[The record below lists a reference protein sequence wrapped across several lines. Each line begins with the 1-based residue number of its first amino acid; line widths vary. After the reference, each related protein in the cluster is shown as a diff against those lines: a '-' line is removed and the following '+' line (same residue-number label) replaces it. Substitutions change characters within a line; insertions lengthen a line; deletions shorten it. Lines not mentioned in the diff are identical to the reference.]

1 MRPRKLMTLIA
12 ISIRQSL
19 PLARQCGAASEAQR
33 RAANLEERS
42 RSAANSPRP
51 GIAAHAEGA
60 QIEAYTTKDHA
71 ADFAIRIEVP
81 IARGG

>member
-12 ISIRQSL
+12 ISTRQCL
-19 PLARQCGAASEAQR
+19 PLERQCGADSEAQR
-33 RAANLEERS
+33 RAANLEQRS

-51 GIAAHAEGA
+51 VIAAHPEGTR
-60 QIEAYTTKDHA
+60 IEAYTTKDHA